1 MAPKS
6 LSNRPREIQAARCL
20 PAFAALLATCL
31 LAAQPASAAP
41 LYVLA
46 SNTPSAAAVGAEL
59 DTEKITLPAGVVI
72 EVMSETGDVFELAG
86 PLDGP
91 VDPAAE
97 VDVASPGGLL
107 TGGGIK
113 VAPATSFFIAG
124 ADETQPEATA
134 TVVPEKSARFNNDKA
149 KSAPARGAD
158 GITIIE

>member
-1 MAPKS
+1 MARKS
-6 LSNRPREIQAARCL
+6 LSNRPGEIQAARRGA
-20 PAFAALLATCL
+20 AFASL
-31 LAAQPASAAP
+31 LAASLFAAQPVVAAP

-46 SNTPSAAAVGAEL
+46 SNDPAAAPIGAEL
-59 DTEKITLPAGVVI
+59 DTGKVTLPAGAVI

-91 VDPAAE
+91 VDPATE

-124 ADETQPEATA
+124 SESDQPASA
-134 TVVPEKSARFNNDKA
+134 AAPAAKSAHFHNDKA
-149 KSAPARGAD
+149 KSAPARSAD
-158 GITIIE
+158 GIVIIE